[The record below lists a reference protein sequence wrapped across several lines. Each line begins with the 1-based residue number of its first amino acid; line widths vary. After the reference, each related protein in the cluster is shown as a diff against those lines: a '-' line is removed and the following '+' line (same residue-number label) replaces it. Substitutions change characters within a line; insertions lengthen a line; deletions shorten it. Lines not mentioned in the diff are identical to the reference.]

1 MSNCGKASANS
12 TVPGTVVIAVAPSR
26 TVGAAEQRP
35 GYSYSGSTWST
46 TAEFAT
52 LKSDV
57 LTAISASALAGS
69 TTTVV
74 APTYSNLIVGISAV
88 ALPSVRQADAATI
101 VKQAVLE
108 KLEYSSVGFGATIYQ
123 NDLLFL
129 VSSLGVASSVS
140 LTNLSRTANSPSI
153 NDLTGAYNE
162 IFVLAEADIAV
173 QVTGGASA

>member
-1 MSNCGKASANS
+1 M
-12 TVPGTVVIAVAPSR
+12 
-26 TVGAAEQRP
+26 
-35 GYSYSGSTWST
+35 
-46 TAEFAT
+46 
-52 LKSDV
+52 
-57 LTAISASALAGS
+57 
-69 TTTVV
+69 
-74 APTYSNLIVGISAV
+74 